1 MCAGTA
7 SKSSGGGGRYDFV
20 VSIEPTGTR
29 IAAVALFAAW
39 LVHDVEEVFTFPA
52 TSRLLA
58 ARLGSDRVVVS
69 PAQSVLAIAVMGVL
83 VGAACV
89 RGARS
94 QGKSRLYRAVLGGL
108 EAHVVTH
115 VATSVS
121 FKSYTAGLI
130 TAPLVMLPGARVARA
145 QLRRS
150 GSPLSLSDTVRG
162 GVLLFAA
169 ALGSHVISHLVL
181 GAGYPRVRNPHTLHS
196 YLRRMPNLR

>member
-1 MCAGTA
+1 M
-7 SKSSGGGGRYDFV
+7 
-20 VSIEPTGTR
+20 SIEPSGTR

-58 ARLGSDRVVVS
+58 ARLGTDRVVVS
-69 PAQSVLAIAVMGVL
+69 PAQSGLAIALMGVL

-89 RGARS
+89 RGART
-94 QGKSRLYRAVLGGL
+94 QGKSRLYRAVLAGL

-115 VATSVS
+115 VATSIS

-145 QLRRS
+145 ELLRG
-150 GSPLSLSDTVRG
+150 GSPLLPSDTVHG

-169 ALGSHVISHLVL
+169 AIVSHFISRLFL
-181 GAGYPRVRNPHTLHS
+181 GAGCPRVRIPRT
-196 YLRRMPNLR
+196 

>member
-1 MCAGTA
+1 M
-7 SKSSGGGGRYDFV
+7 
-20 VSIEPTGTR
+20 SIEPNGTR

-58 ARLGSDRVVVS
+58 ARLGTDRVVVS
-69 PAQSVLAIAVMGVL
+69 PAQSVLAIALMGVL

-89 RGARS
+89 RGAHT
-94 QGKSRLYRAVLGGL
+94 QGKSRLYRAVLAGL

-115 VATSVS
+115 VATSIS

-145 QLRRS
+145 QLRRG
-150 GSPLSLSDTVRG
+150 GSPLLPSDTVRG
-162 GVLLFAA
+162 GALLFAVA
-169 ALGSHVISHLVL
+169 IGSHFISRLVL
-181 GAGYPRVRNPHTLHS
+181 GAGYPRVRIPRT
-196 YLRRMPNLR
+196 